1 MGRGTCE
8 AGGRIKP
15 GAQAPGS
22 FQVDFCEPMKWAT
35 ALPAVRGLNV
45 DFHIDPGAYAPGFIL
60 PPASQVPRPHTWA
73 ARIAG

>member
-1 MGRGTCE
+1 
-8 AGGRIKP
+8 
-15 GAQAPGS
+15 
-22 FQVDFCEPMKWAT
+22 MKWAT